1 MDWAYLAMMAV
12 ALLCGVAFVA
22 IRNYLGWLKARGNET
37 GVYPER
43 SVGEVLASTLIVGL
57 VWGLAFCVLAVLARA
72 AIAAYL
78 LVVG

>member
-1 MDWAYLAMMAV
+1 MDWAYLVMMAV

-43 SVGEVLASTLIVGL
+43 SAGEVLASTLIVGL

>member
-43 SVGEVLASTLIVGL
+43 SAGEVLASTLIVGL

>member
-1 MDWAYLAMMAV
+1 MDWAYLAIVAV

-43 SVGEVLASTLIVGL
+43 SAGEVLASTLIVGL
-57 VWGLAFCVLAVLARA
+57 LWGLAFCVLAVLARA